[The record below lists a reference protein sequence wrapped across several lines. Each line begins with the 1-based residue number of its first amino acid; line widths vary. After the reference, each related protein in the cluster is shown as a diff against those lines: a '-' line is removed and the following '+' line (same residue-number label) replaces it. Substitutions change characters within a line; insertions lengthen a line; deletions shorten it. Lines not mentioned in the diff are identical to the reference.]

1 MLPATL
7 HPLTLKPCAMSRG
20 RGGLSREQYHRH
32 PPPNLLAKEIYNR
45 PGPSSLYLRP
55 GPQQAAF
62 SSCYHSPPRPVAPFQ
77 PPAPF
82 LNAAAPPIPN
92 HNKVA
97 RNLVAP
103 NSSHSPQH
111 GSIPGTKAFYDQ
123 QVAFL
128 KQTPEGPWLR
138 ASPCVGG
145 REVVPGRLPGSSYQH
160 GSGYNRYSKP
170 NNSYR
175 SQGSYRQ
182 DQSFRYPT
190 SVRASRDIP
199 NPRYVNQ
206 RELRGQKHSNNS
218 NRQWFPET
226 DSLSENFQCI
236 TLQDRPRGRGEW
248 FDKYGTSR
256 YSANLSFTKGNITL
270 TPDIQEQVYRI
281 LSALKPTES
290 ICAKLLAKKLRLPK
304 KIVNKALYSL
314 EHSQKASKQGLYPP
328 EWTLYKEHLSA
339 QNSTVPVLQHHSSEQ
354 PPESNFELE
363 TEVSSVD
370 ITKEDSDTESSSSNS
385 SESSDSIEFSAPT
398 EGRCQQKDYPCTII
412 SADQELKHP
421 TMTDQKELILQYL
434 LNSQEATSLVIAKN
448 LGLRNANQV
457 NVTLNALEKLGDVIR
472 NREVNPPTWELS
484 TRRRERMERSLK
496 AAQSTHSRVTQME
509 IESRGDEMAVRSG
522 FLPSSPVPPI
532 PGLEPLPLSE
542 SLMPEQSHS
551 EGVGSISVC
560 IFLYTYTF
568 L

>member
-1 MLPATL
+1 
-7 HPLTLKPCAMSRG
+7 MSRG

-32 PPPNLLAKEIYNR
+32 PPPNLPAKEIFNR

-82 LNAAAPPIPN
+82 LNASAPPIPN

-97 RNLVAP
+97 TNLVAP

-128 KQTPEGPWLR
+128 KQTPEGPWFR

-182 DQSFRYPT
+182 DQIFRYPT
-190 SVRASRDIP
+190 NVRVPRDIP
-199 NPRYVNQ
+199 DPRYVNQ
-206 RELRGQKHSNNS
+206 SQLRGQKHSNHS
-218 NRQWFPET
+218 NRHWSPKT
-226 DSLSENFQCI
+226 DSLSEKFQCF
-236 TLQDRPRGRGEW
+236 TLQDRPSGGGER
-248 FDKYGTSR
+248 FDKYDTSR

-270 TPDIQEQVYRI
+270 TPDIQDQVYRF

-354 PPESNFELE
+354 PPESNFELK
-363 TEVSSVD
+363 TEVSSVE

-385 SESSDSIEFSAPT
+385 SESSDSIEFQAPA
-398 EGRCQQKDYPCTII
+398 EGRCRQKDYPCTII
-412 SADQELKHP
+412 SADQDLKLP

-448 LGLRNANQV
+448 LGLRSANQV
-457 NVTLNALEKLGDVIR
+457 NVTLNALEKLGDVTR
-472 NREVNPPTWELS
+472 NREVNPPTWVLS
-484 TRRRERMERSLK
+484 THRRERMERSLK
-496 AAQSTHSRVTQME
+496 AAQSTHSRAIQME
-509 IESRGDEMAVRSG
+509 IESRGDEMGVRSG
-522 FLPSSPVPPI
+522 FLPSSPVPSI

-560 IFLYTYTF
+560 IFFFKYIST
-568 L
+568 

>member
-1 MLPATL
+1 M
-7 HPLTLKPCAMSRG
+7 
-20 RGGLSREQYHRH
+20 
-32 PPPNLLAKEIYNR
+32 
-45 PGPSSLYLRP
+45 
-55 GPQQAAF
+55 
-62 SSCYHSPPRPVAPFQ
+62 
-77 PPAPF
+77 
-82 LNAAAPPIPN
+82 
-92 HNKVA
+92 
-97 RNLVAP
+97 
-103 NSSHSPQH
+103 
-111 GSIPGTKAFYDQ
+111 
-123 QVAFL
+123 
-128 KQTPEGPWLR
+128 
-138 ASPCVGG
+138 
-145 REVVPGRLPGSSYQH
+145 VPGRLPGSSYQH

-182 DQSFRYPT
+182 DQGFRYPT
-190 SVRASRDIP
+190 SIRAPRDIP
-199 NPRYVNQ
+199 DPRYVNQ
-206 RELRGQKHSNNS
+206 SQLRGQKHSNNS
-218 NRQWFPET
+218 RRQWFSET
-226 DSLSENFQCI
+226 DSLSENFQSF
-236 TLQDRPRGRGEW
+236 TLQDRPSGGGER
-248 FDKYGTSR
+248 FDKYGTAR

-270 TPDIQEQVYRI
+270 TPDIQDQVYRT

-304 KIVNKALYSL
+304 KIINKALYSL
-314 EHSQKASKQGLYPP
+314 ENLQKASKQGLYPP

-363 TEVSSVD
+363 SKVSSVE

-385 SESSDSIEFSAPT
+385 SESSDSIEFQAPA
-398 EGRCQQKDYPCTII
+398 ERWCQQKDYPYAII
-412 SADQELKHP
+412 SADQELKLP

-448 LGLRNANQV
+448 LGLRNASQV
-457 NVTLNALEKLGDVIR
+457 NATLNALEKLGDVIK

-484 TRRRERMERSLK
+484 THRRERMERSLK
-496 AAQSTHSRVTQME
+496 AAQSTHSRATQME
-509 IESRGDEMAVRSG
+509 IESRGDEMGVRSG

-560 IFLYTYTF
+560 IFFFYHI
-568 L
+568 

>member
-1 MLPATL
+1 
-7 HPLTLKPCAMSRG
+7 MSRG
-20 RGGLSREQYHRH
+20 RGGLFREQYHRH
-32 PPPNLLAKEIYNR
+32 PPPNLPAKEIYNR

-62 SSCYHSPPRPVAPFQ
+62 SSCYHSPPRPVAPLQ

-97 RNLVAP
+97 TNLVGP
-103 NSSHSPQH
+103 NSSHSHQH

-128 KQTPEGPWLR
+128 KQTPQGPR
-138 ASPCVGG
+138 FRVSPCVGG

-175 SQGSYRQ
+175 SRGSYRQ

-190 SVRASRDIP
+190 SVRAPQDIP
-199 NPRYVNQ
+199 DPRYVNQ
-206 RELRGQKHSNNS
+206 SQLRGQKHSNNL
-218 NRQWFPET
+218 NRQWFLEA
-226 DSLSENFQCI
+226 DSLSENFQCFN
-236 TLQDRPRGRGEW
+236 LQDRPSGGGEQ

-270 TPDIQEQVYRI
+270 TPDIQDQVYRT

-290 ICAKLLAKKLRLPK
+290 ICAKLLAKRLRLPK

-314 EHSQKASKQGLYPP
+314 ERSRRASKQGLYPP
-328 EWTLYKEHLSA
+328 EWTLYKEYLSA

-354 PPESNFELE
+354 PAQSNFELE
-363 TEVSSVD
+363 TEVSSAE
-370 ITKEDSDTESSSSNS
+370 ITKEDSDTESSSSNGS
-385 SESSDSIEFSAPT
+385 DSSDSIEFQAPA
-398 EGRCQQKDYPCTII
+398 EGRCQEKDYPCTII
-412 SADQELKHP
+412 STDQELKLP
-421 TMTDQKELILQYL
+421 TMSDQKELILQYL
-434 LNSQEATSLVIAKN
+434 LNSREATSLVIAKN

-472 NREVNPPTWELS
+472 NRKVNPPTWELS
-484 TRRRERMERSLK
+484 THRRERMERSLK
-496 AAQSTHSRVTQME
+496 AAQSTHSRATQME
-509 IESRGDEMAVRSG
+509 IESRGDEMGVRSG

-551 EGVGSISVC
+551 EGVSSISVC
-560 IFLYTYTF
+560 IFLLYQVEYIST
-568 L
+568 